1 MKMKFTYDKEVDAGY
16 IYVVENINKGEVVKT
31 IQLNENIVLDFDKN
45 NKLLGMEI
53 LNAKE
58 ILNKE
63 VLLNCQSV

>member
-1 MKMKFTYDKEVDAGY
+1 MKFTYDKEVDAGY